1 MTTPE
6 EKAKSD
12 IKKSNNIKSSMK
24 KNRKRQIFTKEEDI
38 RLLNLIKYYG
48 KKDWK
53 RIAALMPYRSC
64 RQCKERYESYLSP
77 SIKHEKFS
85 NEEDLLLIEKYEE
98 FGSKWKLISSFF
110 EGRSGNQLKNRWNT
124 YLSKLTKE
132 QIDLIKQ
139 NMIYNQQKINLKTNE
154 KEEIIHENHKKDD
167 SVENIIKLCLYTE
180 RNNDDQIID
189 ESFY

>member
-1 MTTPE
+1 MMPSKELTVIP
-6 EKAKSD
+6 KD
-12 IKKSNNIKSSMK
+12 IMINSLINGHKK
-24 KNRKRQIFTKEEDI
+24 RKTFSKEEDA
-38 RLLNLIKYYG
+38 RLLTLVKYYG
-48 KKDWK
+48 ITQWAK
-53 RIAALMPYRSC
+53 IASLMPFRST
-64 RQCKERYESYLSP
+64 RQCKERYEGYLAP
-77 SIKHEKFS
+77 SVNHEKFS
-85 NEEDLLLIEKYEE
+85 SEEDLLLLEKYDK
-98 FGSKWKLISSFF
+98 FGSKWKTISSFF

-154 KEEIIHENHKKDD
+154 KEEIIQENHKKDD

>member
-124 YLSKLTKE
+124 YIINLSNE
-132 QIDLIKQ
+132 QINMIKQ
-139 NMIYNQQKINLKTNE
+139 KNQKE
-154 KEEIIHENHKKDD
+154 KESNLAEEKVKDKTQIKSFFNEI
-167 SVENIIKLCLYTE
+167 ENI
-180 RNNDDQIID
+180 DDKYDDDFFELD
-189 ESFY
+189 E